1 MTDFKT
7 FPTPTRY
14 WRLKSTK
21 LRVVNF
27 QFDIDFLKIILI
39 EFPDITGSNNI
50 HCKLIAF
57 HHSGSGL
64 LFSYKWKWLLY
75 AVFIWV
81 QLRRIWIIPFNL
93 HALPFGKQVNTIGRV
108 SLIKSMNNE
117 RKMGR
122 DVCVFIPCSNC
133 PVTWV
138 YIFLRLRSLEYEM
151 IARCIGLGYVCEFD
165 TNLKVYLKVI
175 ILKTA
180 RNLRFYVYDTTIVAS
195 FPLKYLNE
203 WIFSWHSRTRYRKTK
218 PVHLPRLE
226 LYHCISIV
234 SNKNQF
240 LAKRSF
246 DILRAFVIT
255 RVYLWLNIYEGP
267 CDGIEY
273 IYYSAV
279 SL

>member
-1 MTDFKT
+1 MINDNLTDWSSGYVCIMPYKISCYEINIWPNMTDFKT

-27 QFDIDFLKIILI
+27 QFDIDFRKIILI

-64 LFSYKWKWLLY
+64 LFSNKWKWLLY

-93 HALPFGKQVNTIGRV
+93 HALPFRKQVNTIGRV

-122 DVCVFIPCSNC
+122 EVCVFIPCSNC
-133 PVTWV
+133 RNTSL
-138 YIFLRLRSLEYEM
+138 YISQIKIFGVWDDTSMYRL
-151 IARCIGLGYVCEFD
+151 GLCM
-165 TNLKVYLKVI
+165 
-175 ILKTA
+175 
-180 RNLRFYVYDTTIVAS
+180 
-195 FPLKYLNE
+195 
-203 WIFSWHSRTRYRKTK
+203 WIWYKSKS
-218 PVHLPRLE
+218 
-226 LYHCISIV
+226 IS
-234 SNKNQF
+234 
-240 LAKRSF
+240 
-246 DILRAFVIT
+246 
-255 RVYLWLNIYEGP
+255 
-267 CDGIEY
+267 
-273 IYYSAV
+273 
-279 SL
+279 